1 MDVKPKLEVEGQR
14 SRGLILVVDDDAFQR
29 DVLEIQLA
37 AYGWHNLMF
46 ASSGAEAL
54 AHLDRYGGQIT
65 AIISDLSMPDMD
77 GLVLM
82 RHLSGRRCRAGIIL
96 RSGMDEEILNS
107 AAGLVAAHGLSIL
120 GVLTKSSSHERLRS
134 LLMGL
139 GEPVPRA
146 QVEIVQ
152 GALLPE
158 RLSAGLAAGEFVPW
172 YQPKINVRS
181 KETVSVEA
189 LARWPTAA
197 GGMIGPGQFIPAIEA
212 AGLADELFIAIVG
225 IVLADLQTWRKQGI
239 EITAA
244 VNMSMDT
251 ALNLGIP
258 DQLRE
263 LVEKAGLQPSDLIIE
278 VTESRLMVERSLSME
293 TLTRLSMMGFA
304 LSIDDFGTGYSSLVQ
319 LIDLPFKE
327 LKIDG
332 SFVQRASAERKAAA
346 ILNISILIGSNL
358 GMTVVAEGVETS
370 EQLEFLKDF
379 GGVIAQG
386 YRIARPMPYEACTSY
401 LQRDVQTKS
410 KGSSE

>member
-1 MDVKPKLEVEGQR
+1 MDVKLKWEGEEQR
-14 SRGLILVVDDDAFQR
+14 SRDLILVVDDDAFQR
-29 DVLEIQLA
+29 DMLEIQLA
-37 AYGWHNLMF
+37 AQGWHNLLF

-54 AHLDRYGGQIT
+54 AHLDRYGGQII

-120 GVLTKSSSHERLRS
+120 GVLTKSSSHERLRF

-139 GEPVPRA
+139 GEPVLHA
-146 QVEIVQ
+146 QVESMQ

-158 RLSAGLAAGEFVPW
+158 RLTAGLADGEFVPW
-172 YQPKINVRS
+172 YQPKMNVRS
-181 KETVSVEA
+181 KKTVSVEA
-189 LARWPTAA
+189 LARWPTVA
-197 GGMIGPGQFIPAIEA
+197 GGMIGPGQFVPAIEA
-212 AGLADELFIAIVG
+212 AGLADQLFIAIVG
-225 IVLADLQTWRKQGI
+225 TVLTDLQTWRKQGI
-239 EITAA
+239 AITVS

-263 LVEKAGLQPSDLIIE
+263 LVEKARLQPSDLIIE
-278 VTESRLMVERSLSME
+278 VTESRLMVERSLAME
-293 TLTRLSMMGFA
+293 TLTRLSMMGFV

-370 EQLEFLKDF
+370 KQLEFLTNF
-379 GGVIAQG
+379 GEVIAQG
-386 YRIARPMPYEACTSY
+386 FQIARPMPFEACTCY
-401 LQRDVQTKS
+401 LQRDMQTGS
-410 KGSSE
+410 KE